1 MQRFDVFVIGGGPAG
16 KTLAQKCAEG
26 GLAVGIAEPNGFGG
40 TCTLRGCDPKRIM
53 VTRTMAMQDV
63 DNLHG
68 KGLRAT
74 PELDWPGTRA
84 AVDAIIEPIPAS
96 IDETL
101 REAGVETFLAK
112 AVFTGPHRLK
122 VGEHDVEAEHIVVA
136 TGQRP
141 APLDIEG
148 AAFAKTSDDF
158 HHLDAIPGRTVFIGG
173 GYIGMESAHFL
184 AKAGSKVTIL
194 NNDDD
199 PLPMFEPDLV
209 ERFLRC
215 TKDLG
220 IDYVPNTKA
229 CKIEQID
236 DGSFRVSAEDKDGK
250 TVDYETDLVM
260 NTAGRIPQL
269 DDLHLGRAGVET
281 DESGIP
287 VDDYF
292 RARGATGIYA
302 IGDIAGNGGAP
313 LTPVAGLEADALV
326 ATLLGTDTRACYD
339 GIATVV
345 YGLPEL
351 ATVGLMESAA
361 REKGIDIEVVEQID
375 ADQKYNAKRSHA
387 KAYGYKVIL
396 DKATDKILGA
406 HLIGPQAGE
415 QINVFALAIRYGLTG
430 EQLRQMPFAY
440 PTWGSDVSGMVRG

>member
-1 MQRFDVFVIGGGPAG
+1 MQKFDVFVIGGGPAG

-26 GLAVGIAEPNGFGG
+26 GLKVGIAEPNGFGG

-53 VTRTMAMQDV
+53 VTRTMAMQDTE
-63 DNLHG
+63 NLHG
-68 KGLRAT
+68 KGLHAT
-74 PELDWPGTRA
+74 PKLDWPETRA
-84 AVDAIIEPIPAS
+84 AVDAIISPVPDK
-96 IDETL
+96 IDESL
-101 REAGVETFLAK
+101 QKAGVKTFLAK
-112 AVFTGPHRLK
+112 AVFIGPNKLQ
-122 VGEHDVEAEHIVVA
+122 VGDHDIEAEHVVIA

-158 HHLDAIPGRTVFIGG
+158 HKLDAIPKRVVFIGG

-184 AKAGSKVTIL
+184 AQAGSKVTIL

-209 ERFLRC
+209 ERFLKC

-220 IDYVPNTKA
+220 IDYVSNTKA
-229 CKIEQID
+229 VKIEQID
-236 DGSFRVSAEDKDGK
+236 GGRFRVSAEHKDGK
-250 TVDYETDLVM
+250 TSNYETELVM
-260 NTAGRIPQL
+260 NTAGRIPNFEG
-269 DDLHLGRAGVET
+269 LGLAKAGVAM
-281 DESGIP
+281 DKKGIP
-287 VDDYF
+287 VDDFF
-292 RARGATGIYA
+292 RVKGVTGVYA
-302 IGDIAGNGGAP
+302 IGDIAGNDGAP
-313 LTPVAGLEADALV
+313 LTPVAGLEAEALV
-326 ATLLGTDTRACYD
+326 ATLLGTDTKACYD

-361 REKGIDIEVVEQID
+361 REKGIDIKVVEQIH
-375 ADQKYNAKRSHA
+375 ADEKLNAKRSHA

-396 DKATDKILGA
+396 DKASDEVLGA

-415 QINVFALAIRYGLTG
+415 QINRLRSGHPVWIDGGAIAANAVCLPDVG
-430 EQLRQMPFAY
+430 E
-440 PTWGSDVSGMVRG
+440 